1 MKDERK
7 FRDVVETIV
16 QSEDD
21 VDTILKAARLE
32 RREKVNPLTPDNKF
46 WLLVCVILLI
56 GFAVLCCSLN
66 LGSYIGYL
74 RSALK
79 YK

>member
-32 RREKVNPLTPDNKF
+32 RREKVNPLTAEHKF
-46 WLLVCVILLI
+46 YLLI
-56 GFAVLCCSLN
+56 AALVVLGFAVLCCSMN
-66 LGSYIGYL
+66 LGSYIRYL
-74 RSALK
+74 R